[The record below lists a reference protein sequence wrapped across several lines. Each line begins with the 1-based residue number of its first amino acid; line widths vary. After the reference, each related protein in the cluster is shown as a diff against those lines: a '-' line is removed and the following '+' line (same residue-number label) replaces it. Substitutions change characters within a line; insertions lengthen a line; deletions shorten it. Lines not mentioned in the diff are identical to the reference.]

1 MQYLLVP
8 RVDLFFSILYIVGGV
23 SWAGVVYFFSSL
35 RERIQLSEMAA
46 TTQQQ
51 LADTY
56 INEASKLNGENY
68 VNWKFKLQTVLE
80 LFGGWTIVNGTE
92 LKPVDPALIPDWKK
106 GKPKPR

>member
-1 MQYLLVP
+1 
-8 RVDLFFSILYIVGGV
+8 
-23 SWAGVVYFFSSL
+23 
-35 RERIQLSEMAA
+35 MAA
-46 TTQQQ
+46 GAQQQ

-92 LKPVDPALIPDWKK
+92 LKPADPALILDWNKREAK
-106 GKPKPR
+106 AKVTLRMFV